1 LSAQLSPEHYGVRKP
16 ANQHASRLNLLNME
30 PKALAVVANPV
41 RAGTRRRS
49 PMRINWLYTTA
60 VALVIGTGAAIA
72 QAPDAA
78 QKRDEGTRA
87 QSPAAQSKEMDRP
100 AAKERGGQAEQKE
113 QKGGPKD
120 MQRGE
125 GPGERSKQAQEPA
138 GRAGK
143 DKEPTRQSK
152 EQGRDQDRRDRP
164 AADTAQKGKD
174 QPKAGDAK
182 QQATDEKMRGRE
194 DRSKDRA
201 QDTKQPA
208 DARQQPQ
215 QQTDRDRRDQ
225 KDQKDQTAQ
234 QPAGTSTQQS
244 GRPSDAT
251 QDRQGQK
258 TGQAADQTNQRTT
271 SVNDD
276 QRKQIVDQLRRD
288 RSASTNINVRVNIGE
303 RLPPRV
309 QPRRLPAD
317 IVRIA
322 PQYRNYEYTVIDNR
336 VVIVDPRRREVIDI
350 LDEGPG
356 YGRAAGYSRERIVF
370 TGEQRTRW
378 RELAR
383 SGSTTVGST
392 SPSGAA
398 TSSSGGALAANCLS
412 LQPVPEEMVRDRPE
426 LSSYRYLAIGNE
438 IVLVDPQ
445 QQKIV
450 QVID

>member
-1 LSAQLSPEHYGVRKP
+1 MK
-16 ANQHASRLNLLNME
+16 M
-30 PKALAVVANPV
+30 
-41 RAGTRRRS
+41 
-49 PMRINWLYTTA
+49 NWLYTTA
-60 VALVIGTGAAIA
+60 IALVIGAGAAIA

-78 QKRDEGTRA
+78 QKRDEGSRA

-100 AAKERGGQAEQKE
+100 AAKERAAQPE
-113 QKGGPKD
+113 QKGGAKD

-125 GPGERSKQAQEPA
+125 GPAAGERSKQAQEPP

-143 DKEPTRQSK
+143 EPARQS
-152 EQGRDQDRRDRP
+152 EDRDRRDRP
-164 AADTAQKGKD
+164 ATGTAQKGKD
-174 QPKAGDAK
+174 EPKAGDTK
-182 QQATDEKMRGRE
+182 QQATDDKM
-194 DRSKDRA
+194 RSKDSPRQERA
-201 QDTKQPA
+201 QDAKPPA
-208 DARQQPQ
+208 DAKQQSQ

-225 KDQKDQTAQ
+225 KDQKDQAAQ
-234 QPAGTSTQQS
+234 PSGTSTQQT
-244 GRPSDAT
+244 GRPTDAT
-251 QDRQGQK
+251 QDRQGQR
-258 TGQAADQTNQRTT
+258 TGQATDQANQRTS

-322 PQYRNYEYTVIDNR
+322 PQYRDYEYTVIDNR

-370 TGEQRTRW
+370 TDQQRTRW

-392 SPSGAA
+392 APTGAA
-398 TSSSGGALAANCLS
+398 TSSSDGAMAANCLS

-438 IVLVDPQ
+438 IILVDPQ
-445 QQKIV
+445 SQKVV
-450 QVID
+450 QVIE

>member
-1 LSAQLSPEHYGVRKP
+1 MK
-16 ANQHASRLNLLNME
+16 
-30 PKALAVVANPV
+30 
-41 RAGTRRRS
+41 
-49 PMRINWLYTTA
+49 INWLYTTA

-78 QKRDEGTRA
+78 QKRDEGTRG

-100 AAKERGGQAEQKE
+100 AAKERAGQAEQKE

-120 MQRGE
+120 VQRGE
-125 GPGERSKQAQEPA
+125 GPGERSKQAQEPP
-138 GRAGK
+138 GRAG
-143 DKEPTRQSK
+143 KEPTRQS
-152 EQGRDQDRRDRP
+152 EDRDRRDRP

-174 QPKAGDAK
+174 EPKAGDAK

-208 DARQQPQ
+208 DAKQQSQ

-225 KDQKDQTAQ
+225 KDQKDQKAQ
-234 QPAGTSTQQS
+234 QPSGTSTQQS
-244 GRPSDAT
+244 GRPTDAT
-251 QDRQGQK
+251 QDRQGQR
-258 TGQAADQTNQRTT
+258 TGQATDQTNQRTT

-322 PQYRNYEYTVIDNR
+322 PQYRDYEYTVIDNR

-350 LDEGPG
+350 LDEGPPS
-356 YGRAAGYSRERIVF
+356 GRAAGYSRERIVF

-383 SGSTTVGST
+383 SSVTVGST
-392 SPSGAA
+392 SPPGGA
-398 TSSSGGALAANCLS
+398 TSPSGGVMASNCLS
-412 LQPVPEEMVRDRPE
+412 LQAVPEEMVRDRPE
-426 LSSYRYLAIGNE
+426 LSSYRYLAIGDE

>member
-1 LSAQLSPEHYGVRKP
+1 MK
-16 ANQHASRLNLLNME
+16 
-30 PKALAVVANPV
+30 
-41 RAGTRRRS
+41 
-49 PMRINWLYTTA
+49 INWLYTTA
-60 VALVIGTGAAIA
+60 VALVIGAGAAIA

-100 AAKERGGQAEQKE
+100 AAKERAAQPE
-113 QKGGPKD
+113 QKGGGKD

-125 GPGERSKQAQEPA
+125 GPGERSKQAQEPP

-143 DKEPTRQSK
+143 EPARQSQ

-174 QPKAGDAK
+174 DPKTGDAK
-182 QQATDEKMRGRE
+182 QQATDEKMRGR
-194 DRSKDRA
+194 DGAKQDRA

-208 DARQQPQ
+208 DAKQQSR

-225 KDQKDQTAQ
+225 KDQAAQ
-234 QPAGTSTQQS
+234 PSGTSTQQS
-244 GRPSDAT
+244 GRPTDAT
-251 QDRQGQK
+251 QDRQK
-258 TGQAADQTNQRTT
+258 TGQTAGQTDQRATG
-271 SVNDD
+271 VNDD

-288 RSASTNINVRVNIGE
+288 RSASTNVNVRVNIGE

-322 PQYRNYEYTVIDNR
+322 PQYRDYEYTVIDNR

-350 LDEGPG
+350 LDEGPPS
-356 YGRAAGYSRERIVF
+356 GRVAGYSRERIVF

-383 SGSTTVGST
+383 GSSTTVGST
-392 SPSGAA
+392 APTGAA
-398 TSSSGGALAANCLS
+398 TSSSDGAMAANCLS

-450 QVID
+450 QVIE

>member
-1 LSAQLSPEHYGVRKP
+1 
-16 ANQHASRLNLLNME
+16 
-30 PKALAVVANPV
+30 
-41 RAGTRRRS
+41 
-49 PMRINWLYTTA
+49 MRINWLYTTA
-60 VALVIGTGAAIA
+60 IALVIGAGAAIA
-72 QAPDAA
+72 QAPDSA
-78 QKRDEGTRA
+78 QKRDEGPRA

-100 AAKERGGQAEQKE
+100 AAKERAAQPE

-125 GPGERSKQAQEPA
+125 GPGERSKQAQEPP
-138 GRAGK
+138 GRAG
-143 DKEPTRQSK
+143 KEPTRQSR

-174 QPKAGDAK
+174 DPKAGDAR
-182 QQATDEKMRGRE
+182 QQATDDKMRGRE
-194 DRSKDRA
+194 DRSRERA

-208 DARQQPQ
+208 DTKQQSRQQM
-215 QQTDRDRRDQ
+215 DRDR
-225 KDQKDQTAQ
+225 KDQKDQAAQ
-234 QPAGTSTQQS
+234 PSGTSTQQT
-244 GRPSDAT
+244 GRPTDAT
-251 QDRQGQK
+251 QDRQGQR
-258 TGQAADQTNQRTT
+258 TGQGADQTGQRTT

-322 PQYRNYEYTVIDNR
+322 PQYRDYEYTVIDNR

-350 LDEGPG
+350 LDEGPPS
-356 YGRAAGYSRERIVF
+356 GRVAGYSRERIVF

-383 SGSTTVGST
+383 SSSTTVGST
-392 SPSGAA
+392 APTGAA
-398 TSSSGGALAANCLS
+398 TSSSDGAMAANCLS

-450 QVID
+450 QVIE

>member
-1 LSAQLSPEHYGVRKP
+1 MK
-16 ANQHASRLNLLNME
+16 
-30 PKALAVVANPV
+30 
-41 RAGTRRRS
+41 
-49 PMRINWLYTTA
+49 INWLYTTA
-60 VALVIGTGAAIA
+60 IALVIGAGAAIA
-72 QAPDAA
+72 QGPDAA

-100 AAKERGGQAEQKE
+100 AASDRVKERAGQAEQK
-113 QKGGPKD
+113 GGAKD

-125 GPGERSKQAQEPA
+125 GPAAGERSKQAQEPP

-143 DKEPTRQSK
+143 EPARQT
-152 EQGRDQDRRDRP
+152 EQSRDQDRRDRP

-174 QPKAGDAK
+174 EPKGGDAK
-182 QQATDEKMRGRE
+182 QQATDDKMRGR
-194 DRSKDRA
+194 DRSSDRA

-208 DARQQPQ
+208 DTRQQSQ
-215 QQTDRDRRDQ
+215 QQMDRDRRDQ
-225 KDQKDQTAQ
+225 KDQAAK
-234 QPAGTSTQQS
+234 PSGTSTQQS
-244 GRPSDAT
+244 GRPTDAT
-251 QDRQGQK
+251 QDQRQGQRA
-258 TGQAADQTNQRTT
+258 GQAPDQAGQRTT

-322 PQYRNYEYTVIDNR
+322 PQYRNYDYTVIDNR
-336 VVIVDPRRREVIDI
+336 IVIVDPRRREVIDI
-350 LDEGPG
+350 LDDGPG

-383 SGSTTVGST
+383 SSVTVGST
-392 SPSGAA
+392 AP
-398 TSSSGGALAANCLS
+398 SGGAASGALASNCLS
-412 LQPVPEEMVRDRPE
+412 LQPVPEEMVRSRPE
-426 LSSYRYLAIGNE
+426 LSSYRYLAIGDE

-445 QQKIV
+445 TQKIV

>member
-1 LSAQLSPEHYGVRKP
+1 MK
-16 ANQHASRLNLLNME
+16 
-30 PKALAVVANPV
+30 
-41 RAGTRRRS
+41 
-49 PMRINWLYTTA
+49 INWLYTTA
-60 VALVIGTGAAIA
+60 IALVVGAGAAIA

-87 QSPAAQSKEMDRP
+87 QSPATQSKEADRP
-100 AAKERGGQAEQKE
+100 AAGERMKERAGQAE

-125 GPGERSKQAQEPA
+125 GPGERSKQAQEPP
-138 GRAGK
+138 GRDG
-143 DKEPTRQSK
+143 KEPTKQSR

-164 AADTAQKGKD
+164 AADTAQKDKD
-174 QPKAGDAK
+174 QPKGGDAK
-182 QQATDEKMRGRE
+182 QQATDDKMRGRE
-194 DRSKDRA
+194 DRSRDRA
-201 QDTKQPA
+201 QDTKQDTKQPA
-208 DARQQPQ
+208 DTKQQSQ
-215 QQTDRDRRDQ
+215 QQMDRDRKDQRDQ
-225 KDQKDQTAQ
+225 AAQ
-234 QPAGTSTQQS
+234 PSGTSTQQT
-244 GRPSDAT
+244 GRPTDAT

-258 TGQAADQTNQRTT
+258 TGQSTDQANQRTT

-322 PQYRNYEYTVIDNR
+322 PQYRDYEYTVIDNR

-356 YGRAAGYSRERIVF
+356 YGRAAGYGRERIVF
-370 TGEQRTRW
+370 TGEQRSRW

-383 SGSTTVGST
+383 SSVTVGST
-392 SPSGAA
+392 SPSGGAA
-398 TSSSGGALAANCLS
+398 SPSGGALASNCLS
-412 LQPVPEEMVRDRPE
+412 LQPVPEEMVRSRPE
-426 LSSYRYLAIGNE
+426 LSSYRYLAIGDE

-445 QQKIV
+445 TQKIV

>member
-1 LSAQLSPEHYGVRKP
+1 MK
-16 ANQHASRLNLLNME
+16 
-30 PKALAVVANPV
+30 
-41 RAGTRRRS
+41 
-49 PMRINWLYTTA
+49 INWLYTTA

-113 QKGGPKD
+113 EKGRPKGQ
-120 MQRGE
+120 QRGE
-125 GPGERSKQAQEPA
+125 GPGERSKQAQEPP
-138 GRAGK
+138 GRAG
-143 DKEPTRQSK
+143 KEPTRQS
-152 EQGRDQDRRDRP
+152 EDQNRRDRP

-174 QPKAGDAK
+174 EPKAGDAR

-208 DARQQPQ
+208 DAKQQS
-215 QQTDRDRRDQ
+215 QQTDRERR
-225 KDQKDQTAQ
+225 DQKDQTAQ
-234 QPAGTSTQQS
+234 QPSGTSTQQS
-244 GRPSDAT
+244 GRPADAT
-251 QDRQGQK
+251 QDRQGQR

-309 QPRRLPAD
+309 QARRLPAD

-322 PQYRNYEYTVIDNR
+322 PQYRDYEYTVIDNR
-336 VVIVDPRRREVIDI
+336 IVIIDPRRREVIDI

-392 SPSGAA
+392 SPSGGAA
-398 TSSSGGALAANCLS
+398 TSTGGALAANCLS

-438 IVLVDPQ
+438 IILVDPQ
-445 QQKIV
+445 QQKVV

>member
-1 LSAQLSPEHYGVRKP
+1 MK
-16 ANQHASRLNLLNME
+16 
-30 PKALAVVANPV
+30 
-41 RAGTRRRS
+41 
-49 PMRINWLYTTA
+49 INWLYTTA
-60 VALVIGTGAAIA
+60 IALVFGAGAAIA
-72 QAPDAA
+72 QAPDAS
-78 QKRDEGTRA
+78 QKREEGTRA

-100 AAKERGGQAEQKE
+100 AAGERTKERAGQAEQK
-113 QKGGPKD
+113 GGGKD

-125 GPGERSKQAQEPA
+125 GPSAGERSKQAQEPP

-143 DKEPTRQSK
+143 EPTKQSQ

-164 AADTAQKGKD
+164 GADTAQKGKGE
-174 QPKAGDAK
+174 PKGGDAK
-182 QQATDEKMRGRE
+182 QQATDDKMRGRE
-194 DRSKDRA
+194 DRSKERA

-208 DARQQPQ
+208 DTKQQSQ
-215 QQTDRDRRDQ
+215 QQMDRDR
-225 KDQKDQTAQ
+225 KDQKDQAAQ
-234 QPAGTSTQQS
+234 PSGTSTQQS
-244 GRPSDAT
+244 GRPTDAT
-251 QDRQGQK
+251 QDRQGQR
-258 TGQAADQTNQRTT
+258 TGQATDQTNQRTT

-322 PQYRNYEYTVIDNR
+322 PQYRDYEYTVIDNR

-370 TGEQRTRW
+370 TGEQRSRW
-378 RELAR
+378 RELAK
-383 SGSTTVGST
+383 SSVTVGST
-392 SPSGAA
+392 SPPGGA
-398 TSSSGGALAANCLS
+398 TSPSGGVMASNCLS
-412 LQPVPEEMVRDRPE
+412 LQPVPEEMVRSRPE
-426 LSSYRYLAIGNE
+426 LSSYRYLAIGDE

-445 QQKIV
+445 TQKIV